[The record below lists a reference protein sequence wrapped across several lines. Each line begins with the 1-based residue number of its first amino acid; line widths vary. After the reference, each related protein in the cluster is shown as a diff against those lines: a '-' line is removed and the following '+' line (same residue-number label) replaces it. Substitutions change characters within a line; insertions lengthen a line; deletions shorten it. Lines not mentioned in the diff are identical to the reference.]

1 MIDLLKK
8 TLATGLGLAVM
19 TRDKVEELGR
29 ELAKTAKLSE
39 TEGSDFIKELH
50 QHADSAQKELQARID
65 REVHRV
71 VEHLHLATREEVTA
85 LHAKIDELSR
95 KLDRPGHPATEGQG
109 GEPLSQ

>member
-1 MIDLLKK
+1 MIELLKK

-19 TRDKVEELGR
+19 TRDKVEELGK

-71 VEHLHLATREEVTA
+71 VEHLHLATREEVQA
-85 LHAKIDELSR
+85 LHLKIDDLSR
-95 KLDRPGHPATEGQG
+95 KLEQGGHPGTAGQG
-109 GEPLSQ
+109 SLSQ

>member
-19 TRDKVEELGR
+19 TRDKVEELGK

-50 QHADSAQKELQARID
+50 QHAESAQKEFQTRID
-65 REVHRV
+65 REVNRV
-71 VEHLHLATREEVTA
+71 VEHLHPATKEELQG
-85 LHAKIDELSR
+85 LHSKIDDLTQ
-95 KLDRPGHPATEGQG
+95 KIDRLGNHG
-109 GEPLSQ
+109 